1 MVVNPFVH
9 TGDHPP
15 DCFPS
20 YVPPSGVWD
29 YDTCFRVYPNCSDPT
44 TAEGNKT
51 FLFYTFTGSWLKAFR
66 QTVLLNASNDFA
78 EFCYFLR
85 TDGNFKVCLW
95 GVGVGGGDRWG
106 RSEVGRGRREV
117 QGRGVGGGK
126 GGSSSVLLYVHRD
139 HKDY

>member
-1 MVVNPFVH
+1 M
-9 TGDHPP
+9 
-15 DCFPS
+15 
-20 YVPPSGVWD
+20 WD

-85 TDGNFKVCLW
+85 TDGNFKVCVC
-95 GVGVGGGDRWG
+95 GEGGGRWG
-106 RSEVGRGRREV
+106 REEVGRGRKEV
-117 QGRGVGGGK
+117 QGRGVGGGE
-126 GGSSSVLLYVHRD
+126 GGASSVLLYVRRD
-139 HKDY
+139 HKDC

>member
-1 MVVNPFVH
+1 MVVNPLVH

-29 YDTCFRVYPNCSDPT
+29 YDTCFRVYPNCSDPST
-44 TAEGNKT
+44 SEGNKT

-85 TDGNFKVCLW
+85 TDGNFKVCVW
-95 GVGVGGGDRWG
+95 GGGHGGGGGVGGGG
-106 RSEVGRGRREV
+106 RRSAGGGVRGEGLGRGRFMEGRLERE
-117 QGRGVGGGK
+117 
-126 GGSSSVLLYVHRD
+126 GS
-139 HKDY
+139 